1 MSHAAAKGAPGPAVV
16 HGRVIAP
23 GTPLWRTYLV
33 FLLPMM
39 AANILQALSG
49 TLNNVYLGQM
59 IGVHALAA
67 VSVMFPIVFF
77 FISFI
82 VGLGAG
88 SSVLIGQAWG
98 AKEPEKV
105 KIVAGT
111 TLTVTLAGGLLV
123 GVSGWFLAG
132 SVLEALNTPADI
144 LTEATA
150 YARVMMIALPSLLVF
165 LLLTAMMRGVSDT
178 ITPFFALML
187 STVIGLALTPAL
199 IRGWFGL
206 PQLGTTSA
214 AVAGLVAYTS
224 ALAWLVFYMRRR
236 KHPLAVDAVMLRH
249 MKVDG
254 PILRKVLMIGLP
266 AALQMIVVSLA
277 EMVLLGLV
285 NSFGSDATAAYG
297 AVNQVLGYAQFP
309 ALSIAITGSIL
320 AAQAIGAGN
329 IERVAAVTRTGM
341 LFNVVL
347 TGGLIALAYLFSRS
361 IVGMFITRPEVVD
374 LAQALLHLVLWSVIL
389 YGMASLLSAV
399 MRASGTVVVPTLLAV
414 AAIVLV
420 EVPVAY
426 GLSHRIGVNGVWYG
440 YPAAFGAM
448 LLLQAAYYHVVWR
461 KKTIVRL
468 I

>member
-1 MSHAAAKGAPGPAVV
+1 MNDAATKDGAGGPAAA
-16 HGRVIAP
+16 GRSIAP
-23 GTPLWRTYLV
+23 GMPLWRTYLL

-67 VSVMFPIVFF
+67 VSVMFPIIFF

-98 AKEPEKV
+98 AKEPDKV
-105 KIVAGT
+105 KAVAGT
-111 TLTVTLAGGLLV
+111 ALTVTLIGGIVV
-123 GVSGWFLAG
+123 GVLGSLFAG
-132 SVLEALNTPADI
+132 SLLRALNTPADI
-144 LTEATA
+144 LVEATA
-150 YARVMMIALPSLLVF
+150 YARVMMIAMAPLLVF

-178 ITPFFALML
+178 ITPFFALMF

-199 IRGWFGL
+199 IRGWLGL
-206 PQLGTTSA
+206 PQLGATSA
-214 AVAGLVAYTS
+214 AVAGLVAYTA
-224 ALAWLVFYMRRR
+224 ALVWLVFYMRYR
-236 KHPLAVDAVMLRH
+236 KHPLAVDAVLLRH
-249 MKVDG
+249 MKVD
-254 PILRKVLMIGLP
+254 PVILRKVLMIGLP

-297 AVNQVLGYAQFP
+297 AVNQVLSYAQFP

-329 IERVAAVTRTGM
+329 IERIGAVTRTGM
-341 LFNVVL
+341 AFNVVL

-374 LAQALLHLVLWSVIL
+374 LAQTLLHLVLWSVIL
-389 YGMASLLSAV
+389 YGMAALLSAV
-399 MRASGTVVVPTLLAV
+399 MRASGTVVVPTLLAI

-448 LLLQAAYYHVVWR
+448 LVMQSAYYHFVWR